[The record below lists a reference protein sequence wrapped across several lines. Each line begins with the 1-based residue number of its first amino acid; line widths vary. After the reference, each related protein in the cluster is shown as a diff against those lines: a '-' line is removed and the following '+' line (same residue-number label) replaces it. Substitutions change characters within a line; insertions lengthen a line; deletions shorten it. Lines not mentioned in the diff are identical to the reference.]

1 MIRNLRAS
9 VSSAKAKWVRTENS
23 NLGHAL
29 FIAHA
34 LQYVFPYKA
43 ALQTICAQT
52 LAPTIPLLCLAFIY
66 ELFKSLMQSQQR
78 KNLLNFAGF
87 PFCSICMKSYA
98 HGKQKET
105 CHKTWEMLKTA
116 KRTTTSTSNRDYS
129 AASA

>member
-1 MIRNLRAS
+1 MSENGKLQLRTCTFHSPCITIRIS
-9 VSSAKAKWVRTENS
+9 IQSRTS
-23 NLGHAL
+23 NYPGG
-29 FIAHA
+29 
-34 LQYVFPYKA
+34 
-43 ALQTICAQT
+43 ICAQT

-105 CHKTWEMLKTA
+105 CHKTREMLKTA